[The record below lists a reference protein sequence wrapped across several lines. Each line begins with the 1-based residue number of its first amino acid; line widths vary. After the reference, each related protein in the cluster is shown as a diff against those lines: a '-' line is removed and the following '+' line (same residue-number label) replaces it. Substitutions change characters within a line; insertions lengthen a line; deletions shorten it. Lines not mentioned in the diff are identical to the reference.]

1 MTMLGRIS
9 AVAELIAYTFRYL
22 RADGAF
28 ARILSCDCDGDSE
41 ALRRAAANMADD
53 CAALEV
59 SCGSRLVWHGLRE
72 DARGLAQA

>member
-28 ARILSCDCDGDSE
+28 ARVLSCKCDGDAE
-41 ALRRAAANMADD
+41 ALRRAAAYMDKD
-53 CAALEV
+53 SAALEV
-59 SCGSRLVWHGLRE
+59 SCGPRLIWHGLRE
-72 DARGLAQA
+72 EALAAKG